1 MPFRLV
7 NLADACVH
15 FINTLSSSNRFP
27 CLQREIF
34 GNHVAANGDSVAN
47 NKKMIDLLF
56 DIRSL
61 GAHWPD

>member
-7 NLADACVH
+7 NLVDAYILSI
-15 FINTLSSSNRFP
+15 FIIFKQVSLSSKG
-27 CLQREIF
+27 IF
-34 GNHVAANGDSVAN
+34 GNEFAANGDSVVD